1 MMVLSPDATND
12 TPVLVT
18 ARLELSPGRETDAES
33 LFPYV
38 HGEQGR
44 AVADNLVWDGPNR
57 VEDIR
62 VHDTQPAARTWVGG
76 GFSWVVWDKDGT
88 VTGTVGEPLGV
99 IHMRA
104 GRSDRECDIGYWLG
118 PPFWG
123 RGLMPEAIRAV
134 VEHAFDLGFEAVAA
148 DVFDF
153 NGQGTRVLEKLGFR
167 QVGTTP
173 DHYVKRGRSV
183 DTVRLR
189 VTRNHLHPRS
199 DPAPT

>member
-1 MMVLSPDATND
+1 MVLSPGATND

-18 ARLELSPGRETDAES
+18 SRLELSPGRASDAAV

-38 HGEQGR
+38 HGEAGR
-44 AVADNLVWDGPNR
+44 AVTDNLVWDGPDK

-62 VHDTQPAARTWVGG
+62 IHQHAGRTWAEG
-76 GFSWVVWDKDGT
+76 GFSWVPRDRVGT
-88 VTGTVGEPLGV
+88 LTGSAGEPLSV
-99 IHMRA
+99 INMRP
-104 GRSDRECDIGYWLG
+104 GSSDRECDIGYWLG

-134 VEHAFDLGFEAVAA
+134 VGHAFDLGFDAVTA

-153 NGQGTRVLEKLGFR
+153 NEQGLRALEKIGVR
-167 QVGTTP
+167 RIGVTT
-173 DHYVKRGRSV
+173 DHYVKRGRSI

-189 VTRNHLHPRS
+189 VTPDSLLPRP
-199 DPAPT
+199 DLARP